1 FEILKNY
8 SRCWLNYETHFIWSF
23 IGPVILII
31 IANIGFFV
39 MSICIMRS
47 HQKKK
52 IHNKETNQIK
62 HWMKVSLSL
71 TIIMGISWIGNVL
84 FFSKELIFI
93 AYIMTIFIVGQGIII
108 FILYVPLSS
117 HVRKHIVCIA
127 IMKVV
132 CIITLS
138 QRRLDVY
145 LIFYYTYMFLYMHAY
160 L

>member
-1 FEILKNY
+1 MAARVSKTITVAY
-8 SRCWLNYETHFIWSF
+8 SCWLNYETHFIWSF

-39 MSICIMRS
+39 MSILRMMI
-47 HQKKK
+47 K
-52 IHNKETNQIK
+52 INNDYKYTLYR

-117 HVRKHIVCIA
+117 HVRE
-127 IMKVV
+127 
-132 CIITLS
+132 
-138 QRRLDVY
+138 
-145 LIFYYTYMFLYMHAY
+145 AY
-160 L
+160 GKSNGGERNKPTP